1 MVNSLSCFFS
11 FAVALCVLLP
21 EGQAAAES
29 HLSANSNQHQRTK
42 RCSCTSWID
51 KECVYFCHLGIIW
64 INTPSHSVPY
74 GLGSLPSRHKRSLGR
89 CSCSHFKDIFCA
101 TFCHGNPQNSM
112 KMQLPK
118 GTGILAKLRQH
129 RNPKLDKFSFGKF
142 SGSYAFRN

>member
-1 MVNSLSCFFS
+1 MVNCLSCSFS

-29 HLSANSNQHQRTK
+29 HLLANNSRHQRTK
-42 RCSCTSWID
+42 RCSCTSWMD
-51 KECVYFCHLGIIW
+51 KECIYFCHLGIIW

-74 GLGSLPSRHKRSLGR
+74 GLGSLPTRHKRSLRR
-89 CSCSHFKDIFCA
+89 CACSHFKDNFCT
-101 TFCHGNPQNSM
+101 TFCHGNPQNPP

-118 GTGILAKLRQH
+118 GTGILAKLRQS
-129 RNPKLDKFSFGKF
+129 RNPKLDKLNFGKF